1 MVWVAVGASL
11 WGTDALLRRPLTV
24 SLGSVQIVWLEH
36 LILTAVLWPVVARSW
51 PEWRKLSVRE
61 WLMVAGIA
69 WGGSALGTVLF
80 TEAIRLGNPTTAVLL
95 QKAQPLFTA
104 LGARA
109 MLGEALGRRYWA
121 CLGVAMAGGYLV
133 SFGWSLA
140 RPQGAAAA
148 GLAVGAA
155 VLWGSCT
162 VLGRR
167 LLGSVSFH
175 TLVALRIVGAT
186 PVLTVLAWGP
196 VTVGRQ
202 EAGLLGTMA
211 LVPGLA
217 ALLVYYHG
225 LRHTRASLAALG
237 ELSFPAT
244 AALLNW
250 VFLRARVTAVQAAG
264 FGVLWGVIFY
274 LERGR
279 R

>member
-1 MVWVAVGASL
+1 
-11 WGTDALLRRPLTV
+11 
-24 SLGSVQIVWLEH
+24 LGSIQIVWLEH
-36 LILTAVLWPVVARSW
+36 LILTAVLWPVLARSW
-51 PEWRKLSVRE
+51 QEWRRLGAKE
-61 WLMVAGIA
+61 WTMVAGIA

-80 TEAIRLGNPTTAVLL
+80 TEAIRVGNPTTAVLL

-104 LGARA
+104 LAARA
-109 MLGEALGRRYWA
+109 MLGEALGRRYWL

-140 RPQGAAAA
+140 RPRGAAAA
-148 GLAVGAA
+148 GLALGAA

-175 TLVALRIVGAT
+175 TLVAVRIVGAT
-186 PVLTVLAWGP
+186 PLLTALAWGP
-196 VTVGRQ
+196 VTLGWR

-250 VFLRARVTAVQAAG
+250 VFLGARVSAVQVAG

-274 LERGR
+274 LERRGR
-279 R
+279 